1 MEKMNN
7 KEKGN
12 LGEEIAAKYLEK
24 EGYKILQRNYRFS
37 KNAEIDIIAMDK
49 TTLVFVEVK
58 TRTNLNSGHPFEAID
73 NNKLQKI
80 QTAVYGF
87 LSQTKEKFNGY
98 RCDGIAVIGLDN
110 PKIEHLKN
118 IYFG

>member
-1 MEKMNN
+1 MAKLNN

-12 LGEEIAAKYLEK
+12 IGEEIAAKYLEK
-24 EGYKILQRNYRFS
+24 EGYKILERNFHYS
-37 KNAEIDIIAMDK
+37 KNAEIDIIALDK

-73 NNKLQKI
+73 QNKLKKI
-80 QTAVYGF
+80 QTAIYGF
-87 LSQTKEKFNGY
+87 LSETKHNFNGY
-98 RCDGIAVIGLDN
+98 RCDGISVIGLEN